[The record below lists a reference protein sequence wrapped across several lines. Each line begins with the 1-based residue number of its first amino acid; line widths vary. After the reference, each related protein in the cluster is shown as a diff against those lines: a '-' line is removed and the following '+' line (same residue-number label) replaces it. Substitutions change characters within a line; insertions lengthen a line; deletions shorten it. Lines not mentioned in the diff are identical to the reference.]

1 MREKKFF
8 IFLILLV
15 FLMKGYT
22 QDIKSDSLLTAL
34 HAAKENSRKVNILLT
49 LSSYYLNSA
58 PEEGKR
64 YAIQALDLANNLRF
78 KSGVALALKNIGAA
92 YYFLGNVPETLDY
105 YGRALQ
111 VYDSIGDQEGK
122 AMILNNFGTVYY
134 MKGTDDR
141 ALEYYFK
148 SLEVAEKIG
157 NKARMATAYS
167 NIGNVYH
174 NKIATTDK
182 ALNFFLT
189 ALKISEEI
197 EDKNIV
203 GAASVNLGEIYLDAN
218 KNDSALFYFK
228 KSLNA
233 YANTINIPY
242 PLREMGQLYEKK
254 GDFNKAIQYF
264 EQSYQMAEKFDS
276 RLDMTQSLLALGETY
291 IKKGDFKSGLNSFQ
305 KSESIS
311 QSIPAYKEL
320 NSAYAGMALIY
331 AKMGDYNKAYQYQ
344 KHFSNL
350 SDTLNNQILA
360 DKLTSLQT
368 NFEIQTRQNQI
379 NLLTKDK
386 KLQELDLNRQKLQ
399 KTIIS
404 GGLAV
409 ILIIAL
415 IIYRNYRQ
423 TNRINRLLDR
433 QKEQIESLL
442 QNILPAEVAKELQ
455 RDGRATPKFYERV
468 SVLFSDFKDFTKHAD
483 ALSPQEIVSEL
494 NLCFMAFDEIIE
506 KYNLEKIKTIGDSYM
521 CAGGIPAVD
530 ESHPVNM
537 IRASLEMQSFMNLHN
552 AERKAMS
559 LPPWNL
565 RIGVHVGPVVAGVV
579 GRKKY
584 AYDIWGSTV
593 NIASRMESTGE
604 PGHVNISSSVYDL
617 IKDKYSCVYRG
628 KVLAKN
634 IGEID
639 MYFVAGEINGT
650 TIANFSQS
658 ILDETKMS

>member
-1 MREKKFF
+1 MREKKIF
-8 IFLILLV
+8 IFLILL
-15 FLMKGYT
+15 FLLLKGFAR
-22 QDIKSDSLLTAL
+22 DIKADSLLAAL
-34 HAAKENSRKVNILLT
+34 RSAKNDSTKVDILLS
-49 LSSYYLNSA
+49 LSSHYLNFD
-58 PEEGKR
+58 PEDGKR
-64 YAIQALDLANNLRF
+64 YATEALDLANSLRY

-174 NKIATTDK
+174 NKTATTDK
-182 ALNFFLT
+182 ALNFFLI

-197 EDKNIV
+197 EDKNII
-203 GAASVNLGEIYLDAN
+203 GAASVNLGEIYLDAD
-218 KNDSALFYFK
+218 KNDSAFFYFK

-233 YANTINIPY
+233 YANTIDIPY
-242 PLREMGQLYEKK
+242 PLRDMGQLYEKK
-254 GDFNKAIQYF
+254 GDFVKAIQYY

-291 IKKGDFKSGLNSFQ
+291 IKKGDLKSGLKSFE

-320 NSAYAGMALIY
+320 NSAYSGMAEIY
-331 AKMGDYNKAYQYQ
+331 EKMGDFNKAYHYQ
-344 KHFSNL
+344 KRFTNL

-360 DKLTSLQT
+360 DKLASLQT

-399 KTIIS
+399 KAIIS

-409 ILIIAL
+409 ILIISL

-423 TNRINRLLDR
+423 TNRTNKLLDK

-455 RDGRATPKFYERV
+455 RDGRATPKFYEQV
-468 SVLFSDFKDFTKHAD
+468 SVLFTDFKDFTKHAD

-494 NLCFMAFDEIIE
+494 NLCFMAFDEITE

-521 CAGGIPAVD
+521 CAGGIPTPD
-530 ESHPVNM
+530 ERHPINM
-537 IRASLEMQSFMNLHN
+537 VKASLEMQAFMNLRN
-552 AERKAMS
+552 AERKAKGLS
-559 LPPWNL
+559 PWNL
-565 RIGVHVGPVVAGVV
+565 RIGIHVGPIVAGVV
-579 GRKKY
+579 GKKKY

-604 PGHVNISSSVYDL
+604 PGHVNISSSLYDL
-617 IKDKYSCVYRG
+617 IKDRYSCVYRG

-639 MYFVAGEINGT
+639 MYFVEGEINGLT
-650 TIANFSQS
+650 FANLSQN
-658 ILDETKMS
+658 ILDETKLR

>member
-1 MREKKFF
+1 V
-8 IFLILLV
+8 L
-15 FLMKGYT
+15 
-22 QDIKSDSLLTAL
+22 
-34 HAAKENSRKVNILLT
+34 
-49 LSSYYLNSA
+49 
-58 PEEGKR
+58 
-64 YAIQALDLANNLRF
+64 
-78 KSGVALALKNIGAA
+78 GAA
-92 YYFLGNVPETLDY
+92 YYFLGNVPITLDY
-105 YGRALQ
+105 YGQALQ
-111 VYDSIGDQEGK
+111 VYDSIGDLEGK

-134 MKGTDDR
+134 MKGTDDK
-141 ALEYYFK
+141 ALENYFR

-174 NKIATTDK
+174 NKKATTDK
-182 ALNFFLT
+182 ALNFFLI
-189 ALKISEEI
+189 ALKISEDI
-197 EDKNIV
+197 EDKNII

-233 YANTINIPY
+233 YANTIDIPY
-242 PLREMGQLYEKK
+242 PLRDMGQLYEKK
-254 GDFNKAIQYF
+254 GDFDRAIQYF
-264 EQSYQMAEKFDS
+264 EQSFQMAKKFDS
-276 RLDMTQSLLALGETY
+276 KLDMTQSLLALGKTY
-291 IKKGDFKSGLNSFQ
+291 IKKNDFKSALNSFRE
-305 KSESIS
+305 SESIS
-311 QSIPAYKEL
+311 QAIPAYKEL
-320 NSAYAGMALIY
+320 NSAYAGIASVY
-331 AKMGDYNKAYQYQ
+331 AKLGDFNKAYQYQ
-344 KHFSNL
+344 IRFSNL

-415 IIYRNYRQ
+415 IIYRNYLQ
-423 TNRINRLLDR
+423 TARINKLLDK

-455 RDGRATPKFYERV
+455 RDGRATPRFYERV
-468 SVLFSDFKDFTKHAD
+468 SVLFTDFKDFTKHAD

-494 NLCFMAFDEIIE
+494 NLCFMAFDDIIE
-506 KYNLEKIKTIGDSYM
+506 RHNLEKIKTIGDSYM
-521 CAGGIPAVD
+521 CAGGIPSAD
-530 ESHPVNM
+530 ELHPVNI
-537 IRASLEMQSFMNLHN
+537 IRASLEMQLYMNLRN
-552 AERKAMS
+552 LERKNMG
-559 LPPWNL
+559 LPSWNL

-593 NIASRMESTGE
+593 NIASRMESSGE
-604 PGHVNISSSVYDL
+604 PGQVNISSSVYEL
-617 IKDKYSCVYRG
+617 IKDTYSCVYRG

-639 MYFVAGEINGT
+639 MYFVKNKIQLST
-650 TIANFSQS
+650 TANSS
-658 ILDETKMS
+658 PNILHENKIS